1 MKVSFLEK
9 HKKIIKLKTLAF
21 VLNFKAFRK
30 IIYII
35 LILSLVIF
43 FTSNSYQF
51 NIWENWGSKIS
62 LKY

>member
-43 FTSNSYQF
+43 FTSNSYRF
-51 NIWENWGSKIS
+51 NIWEN
-62 LKY
+62 